1 MSAFGRLL
9 PIEAVRRTSGL
20 SCTTLV
26 LRLYQRHA
34 PKAFRASVGD
44 EEGHRIKLFMDW
56 EPESHIF
63 LLANQNKI

>member
-1 MSAFGRLL
+1 MLWL
-9 PIEAVRRTSGL
+9 D
-20 SCTTLV
+20 
-26 LRLYQRHA
+26 QRHA